1 MGMGDAQSAAG
12 ADQQVVTAQLCRE
25 AMRALREEFTKR
37 MDQLDKDVNGNGQP
51 GMRQNL
57 ESCKI
62 GINEIQVMFRERDRS
77 HKQILA
83 LLSLLI
89 VLLGA
94 VLAIPPAVT
103 SIRELLKSDL
113 HWPKIQFTYDNPLD
127 AHLKNRETLANK
139 RR

>member
-1 MGMGDAQSAAG
+1 
-12 ADQQVVTAQLCRE
+12 
-25 AMRALREEFTKR
+25 MRALREEFTKR

-113 HWPKIQFTYDNPLD
+113 HWPNIQFTYDNPLD
-127 AHLKNRETLANK
+127 AHLKNQETLANK